1 MIKIGINGFG
11 RIGSLVF
18 RAAMKSE
25 DIEVVAINAPRHPAS
40 QVAYA
45 TRYDTVH
52 GGYDGVIEADDE
64 AGTMTVWGTPPLV
77 PLPRFAS
84 ASERSERITRRSGV
98 RRKSSSIA
106 VRASSSRQSS
116 CRR

>member
-18 RAAMKSE
+18 RAAIESD

-45 TRYDTVH
+45 VEYDTVH
-52 GGYDGVIEADDE
+52 G
-64 AGTMTVWGTPPLV
+64 
-77 PLPRFAS
+77 RFPGKV
-84 ASERSERITRRSGV
+84 EVFKEIFHFQHV
-98 RRKSSSIA
+98 H
-106 VRASSSRQSS
+106 
-116 CRR
+116 

>member
-18 RAAMKSE
+18 RAAIESD

-45 TRYDTVH
+45 VEYDTVT
-52 GGYDGVIEADDE
+52 A
-64 AGTMTVWGTPPLV
+64 
-77 PLPRFAS
+77 AS
-84 ASERSERITRRSGV
+84 RARSKLTT
-98 RRKSSSIA
+98 K
-106 VRASSSRQSS
+106 RAS
-116 CRR
+116 